1 MLKVVADQNIPMAAE
16 VFSSFGEVQLVDGR
30 SLCAGDLLGADVLL
44 VRSVTKVN
52 KDLLGGTS
60 VRFVGSAT
68 AGFEHIDR
76 EYLRGQGVAFALA
89 SGANA
94 QSVVEYVFAVLANI
108 DDRLEALLSQE
119 QTLGVVGCGNVGR
132 KLIET
137 ARELGMRVKWF
148 DPFVEPSECS
158 SELDSVLRSAVVSLH
173 CELTSDGLH
182 PTHHLLNRARLKGF
196 SRDQL
201 LINAARGAVIDNA
214 ALLRLCEQGKSP
226 QLVLDCWENEPRIE
240 QQLIPFCRIAT
251 PHIAG
256 YSTDGKWKATQ
267 MLFDAA
273 VQQFHLES
281 QSFHF
286 PERDSFLIDAN
297 LSGAEVIREIMSRV
311 YDIKGDD
318 SRFRSAA
325 QGSMSGRW
333 FDELRRDYPVRRE
346 LANGRVRIARG
357 SISDNVTKAFRLRLE
372 E

>member
-16 VFSSFGEVQLVDGR
+16 VFSSFGEVRLVDGR
-30 SLCAGDLLGADVLL
+30 SVSEGDLVGADILL
-44 VRSVTKVN
+44 VRSVTQVN
-52 KDLLGGTS
+52 KNLLGAAS

-76 EYLRGQGVAFALA
+76 EYLKGQGIACALA
-89 SGANA
+89 AGANA
-94 QSVVEYVFAVLANI
+94 QSVVEYIFAALANI
-108 DDRLEALLSQE
+108 GDRLEALLNQE

-132 KLIET
+132 KLIQT
-137 ARELGMRVKWF
+137 AHTLGIRVKWF
-148 DPFVEPSECS
+148 DPFVDPTESS
-158 SELDSVLRSAVVSLH
+158 SELQSVLKCDVVSLH
-173 CELTSDGLH
+173 CELTSDGPY
-182 PTHHLLNRARLKGF
+182 PTYHLLNKRILQGF
-196 SRDQL
+196 SRAQL
-201 LINAARGAVIDNA
+201 LINAARGAVIDNS

-240 QQLIPFCRIAT
+240 QQLIPFCDIAT

-318 SRFRSAA
+318 LRFRSAA
-325 QGSMSGRW
+325 QGTMSGRW

-346 LANGRVRIARG
+346 LADGRVRIARG
-357 SISDNVTKAFRLRLE
+357 SLNDNVAKAFRLRLE

>member
-1 MLKVVADQNIPMAAE
+1 VLKVVADQNIPMAAE

-30 SLCAGDLLGADVLL
+30 SLCTGDLLGADVLL

-76 EYLRGQGVAFALA
+76 EYLRGQGIAFALA

-158 SELDSVLRSAVVSLH
+158 SELDSVLRSDVVSLH

-182 PTHHLLNRARLKGF
+182 PTHHLLNRARLEGF

-267 MLFDAA
+267 MLFEAA
-273 VQQFHLES
+273 AKQFDFES
-281 QSFHF
+281 PSFGF
-286 PERDSFLIDAN
+286 PERESFFIETKLLA
-297 LSGAEVIREIMSRV
+297 AEVIRESLFRV
-311 YDIKGDD
+311 YDIKSDD
-318 SRFRSAA
+318 LRFREAA
-325 QGSMSGRW
+325 EGNMNPQW
-333 FDELRRDYPVRRE
+333 FDDLRREYPVRRE

-357 SISDNVTKAFRLRLE
+357 SISDNVTKAFHLRLE

>member
-1 MLKVVADQNIPMAAE
+1 MLKVVADENIPMAAE

-30 SLCAGDLLGADVLL
+30 SLCAGDLLDADVLL

-76 EYLRGQGVAFALA
+76 EYLRGQGIAFALA

-94 QSVVEYVFAVLANI
+94 QSEVEYVFAVLANI

-148 DPFVEPSECS
+148 DPFVKPSECS
-158 SELDSVLRSAVVSLH
+158 SELDSVLQSDVVSLH
-173 CELTSDGLH
+173 CELTSDGPY
-182 PTHHLLNRARLKGF
+182 PTHHLLNKARLEGF
-196 SRDQL
+196 SRAQL
-201 LINAARGAVIDNA
+201 LINAARGDVVDNA
-214 ALLRLCEQGKSP
+214 ALLGLCEQGKAP

-240 QQLIPFCRIAT
+240 QRLFPFCSLAT

-267 MLFDAA
+267 MLSEAAAKQFD
-273 VQQFHLES
+273 LETP
-281 QSFHF
+281 SFDF
-286 PERDSFLIDAN
+286 PERESFFIETK
-297 LSGAEVIREIMSRV
+297 LSSAEVIREALSRV

-318 SRFRSAA
+318 LRFRAA
-325 QGSMSGRW
+325 ARANKNVQW
-333 FDELRRDYPVRRE
+333 FDELRKQYPVRRE
-346 LANGRVRIARG
+346 LAEGVVRITQG
-357 SISDNVTKAFRLRLE
+357 GISDQVIKAFRLRLE